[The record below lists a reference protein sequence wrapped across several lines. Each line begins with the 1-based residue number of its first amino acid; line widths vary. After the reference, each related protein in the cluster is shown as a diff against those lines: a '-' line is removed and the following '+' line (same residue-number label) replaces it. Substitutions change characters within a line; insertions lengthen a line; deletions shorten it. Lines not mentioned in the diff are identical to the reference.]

1 MNSPREFFCRI
12 SASLVDYFS
21 AMVDDQGLLKKE
33 LSQDDL
39 HPNSVG
45 YAVMVPLAKRAIQ
58 AALRQKVG
66 TN

>member
-1 MNSPREFFCRI
+1 
-12 SASLVDYFS
+12 
-21 AMVDDQGLLKKE
+21 MVDDQGLLKKE